1 MDDNSIIDL
10 YFDRSEAAITETDA
24 KYGRYCFHI
33 AENILNNFEDSEES
47 VNDTYLAA
55 WRTIPPK
62 RPNRLAV
69 YLGKMTRNI
78 SLDRWKRLQNG
89 LIAQRARSRPCY
101 TAPGGNEENVGEG
114 GNRVVPDMGHLCRIP
129 EPRNCTV
136 LPLGC
141 SGAMSVPGYDAL

>member
-24 KYGRYCFHI
+24 KYDRYCFHI

-78 SLDRWKRLQNG
+78 SLDRWKRLQND

-101 TAPGGNEENVGEG
+101 TAPGVK
-114 GNRVVPDMGHLCRIP
+114 
-129 EPRNCTV
+129 
-136 LPLGC
+136 
-141 SGAMSVPGYDAL
+141 